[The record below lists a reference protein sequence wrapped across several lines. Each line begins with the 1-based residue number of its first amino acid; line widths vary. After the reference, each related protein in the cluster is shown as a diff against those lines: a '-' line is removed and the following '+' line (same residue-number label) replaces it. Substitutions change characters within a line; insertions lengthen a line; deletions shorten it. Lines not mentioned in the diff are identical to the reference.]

1 VIPIEPLAIDSPP
14 KAEGIRAALR
24 HPGSWISD
32 LTGGGPAYA
41 LAILFGINMVDEMD
55 RGSFALLTPNIRDA
69 FHMSDAGILSLV
81 AVAAL
86 VGLTL
91 TVPIAQLADRTKR
104 VRLMLVGAS
113 VFAFFSVGTGLATSV
128 WILCVMRAGSGVGQ
142 ATVFPTHNSLL
153 ADWFR
158 IGARPRVYSLHRVA
172 NALGALA
179 GPLLAGALAAL
190 LDWRAPFLVLAVP
203 ITVLV
208 LLGLRLREPRR
219 GIQEREAMGLEGDP
233 LHTEEPP
240 PSFSESQRLVW
251 KIDSLR
257 RIFYALPFLAASLIG
272 FGSLA
277 ALLYQRQFGLG
288 ALERSWIVAAI
299 EPIGL
304 IGLYLGSRVG
314 TRLIAR
320 DPGLVIRFIALTS
333 LVAAVFAAVFALA
346 PWLWLAIAANMV
358 IVATLAIVGPGT
370 LAALSLAI
378 PPRARSMGFS
388 LGALWVVPGLV
399 VLPLVGAISDGI
411 GIRSGMLLITPVFI
425 VGGLLMSA
433 AGKVLDGDI
442 KQVWTTAAARSEVLY
457 ERRQGRV
464 KLLLCRGLRVS
475 YGNVRVL
482 FDVDFEV
489 DQGEIVALLGA
500 NGAGKS
506 TLLKAIAGVVGAEKG
521 AVIFDG
527 REITYAPPNE
537 IASIGITEMPGGDGV
552 FHSLTVAENL
562 RIAGWLERR
571 QGRERR
577 ARADQVIDQLP
588 FLRPRLHETAAN
600 LSGGQQQM
608 LALAMAFVAR
618 PRLLLIDELSLG
630 LAPIVVEQL
639 LPMVRAIREE
649 GTTVVVVE
657 QSANVALTLA
667 DSAYFME
674 RGEIRFHGLCTDLF
688 ERPDLLRS
696 VFLAGAGATPE
707 PSGDRESTGPDGPQR
722 DRSGGA
728 SRVGLEPSQPLL
740 DVQELSVN
748 FGGIQA
754 VSRVSLRARPG
765 EIVGIIGPN
774 GAGKTAL
781 LDLVS
786 GFTADHS
793 GRVLLAGR
801 DLSGWGPDARARAGL
816 GRSFQDARL
825 FPALL
830 VEEAIAVSLDRFVE
844 VKDPVNAALH
854 LPAAFDTEQAVRR
867 RVDEL
872 IALFNL
878 EGFRSK
884 FIHELSTGSRRIVD
898 LACVAAQH
906 PTVVL
911 LDEPSSGIAQREAEA
926 LGPVLRRLRDDLG
939 AALVVVE
946 HDMRLISS
954 VADRLVALDQGR
966 VITEGSSDDVLND
979 PLVVS
984 SYLGSSYSAVART
997 GGAVT

>member
-1 VIPIEPLAIDSPP
+1 VIPIEPLKVESRP
-14 KAEGIRAALR
+14 KGEAIRAAVR

-55 RGSFALLTPNIRDA
+55 RGAFALLTPNIRDA
-69 FHMSDAGILSLV
+69 FHMSDAGILSVV

-91 TVPIAQLADRTKR
+91 TVPIAQLADHTNR

-113 VFAFFSVGTGLATSV
+113 VFAFFSLGTGLATVV
-128 WILCVMRAGSGVGQ
+128 WVLVLTRAGSGVGQ

-172 NALGALA
+172 NALGALV
-179 GPLLAGALAAL
+179 GPLLAGGLAAL
-190 LDWRAPFLVLAVP
+190 FDWRAPFLVFVVP
-203 ITVLV
+203 MAVLV
-208 LLGLRLREPRR
+208 LLGLRLREPVR
-219 GIQEREAMGLEGDP
+219 GIQERRAMGLEGEP

-240 PSFSESQRLVW
+240 PSFAESQRMVW

-277 ALLYQRQFGLG
+277 ALMYQRQFGLD
-288 ALERSWIVAAI
+288 ALHRSWIVAAI

-304 IGLYLGSRVG
+304 VGLYVGSRVG
-314 TRLIAR
+314 TRLLAR
-320 DPGLVIRFIALTS
+320 DPGLVIRFISVTAL
-333 LVAAVFAAVFALA
+333 AAAGFAAVFALA
-346 PWLWLAIAANMV
+346 SWLWLAIIANMA
-358 IVATLAIVGPGT
+358 IIATLAIVGPGT

-425 VGGLLMSA
+425 IGGVLMSA
-433 AGKVLDGDI
+433 AGRVLDGDI
-442 KQVWTTAAARSEVLY
+442 RQVWTTAAARSEVLA
-457 ERRQGRV
+457 ERRHGRV

-482 FDVDFEV
+482 FDVDFEI

-506 TLLKAIAGVVGAEKG
+506 TLLRAIAGTVVAEKG

-527 REITYAPPNE
+527 REITFAPPNE
-537 IASIGITEMPGGDGV
+537 IAAIGVTEMPGGEGV
-552 FHSLTVAENL
+552 FPSLTVADNL
-562 RIAGWLERR
+562 RMAGWLERR
-571 QGRERR
+571 QGGERR
-577 ARADQVIDQLP
+577 ARTEQVLDQLP
-588 FLRPRLHETAAN
+588 FLRERLHETAAN

-630 LAPIVVEQL
+630 LAPVVVDQL
-639 LPMVRAIREE
+639 LPMVRAIRDR
-649 GTTVVVVE
+649 GTTVVIVE
-657 QSANVALTLA
+657 QSVNVAVSIA
-667 DSAYFME
+667 DTAYFME
-674 RGEIRFHGLCTDLF
+674 RGEVRFHGLCSELI

-696 VFLAGAGATPE
+696 VFLEGAGATTRRAQGGD
-707 PSGDRESTGPDGPQR
+707 PSRRDGPFR
-722 DRSGGA
+722 PRSSDAGQ
-728 SRVGLEPSQPLL
+728 VGPEQSQPLL
-740 DVQELSVN
+740 DVQEVSVS

-754 VSRVSLRARPG
+754 VSGVSLRASPG

-781 LDLVS
+781 LDLIS
-786 GFTADHS
+786 GFTRAQC
-793 GRVLLAGR
+793 GRVLLGGR
-801 DLSGWGPDARARAGL
+801 DLSGRGPDARARAGL
-816 GRSFQDARL
+816 GRSFQDAQL
-825 FPALL
+825 FPAVL
-830 VEEAIAVSLDRFVE
+830 VEEAIAVSLDRWVE
-844 VKDPVNAALH
+844 VKDPINAALH
-854 LPAAFDTEQAVRR
+854 LPATFDTEQAVQR

-878 EGFRSK
+878 EAFRSK
-884 FIHELSTGSRRIVD
+884 FVHELSTGSRRVVD

-926 LGPVLRRLRDDLG
+926 LGPVLRRLRDELG
-939 AALVVVE
+939 AALIIVE
-946 HDMRLISS
+946 HDVGLVSS

-966 VITEGSSDDVLND
+966 VVAEGSSDDVLND

-984 SYLGSSYSAVART
+984 SYLGSTSFVARS
-997 GGAVT
+997 GSVGP